1 MASDSITRITQ
12 PIAGAGQ
19 VQAQGANS
27 VVRNGGKDLPG
38 GKPVHAEDGGNL
50 SQAVSRLNAH
60 VQNIHREL
68 EFSID
73 KATGRTIIKVID
85 SSTKEVIRQLP
96 PEEVLQ
102 VARRIA
108 AMQEG
113 TILRVKA

>member
-1 MASDSITRITQ
+1 MASDSITPITQ
-12 PIAGAGQ
+12 PTTTASAPQ
-19 VQAQGANS
+19 TRAAS
-27 VVRNGGKDLPG
+27 VVPRNGGKDLPG
-38 GKPVHAEDGGNL
+38 GKPVAGADTRDLN
-50 SQAVSRLNAH
+50 QAVSRLNAH
-60 VQNIHREL
+60 VQNIQREL

-85 SSTKEVIRQLP
+85 SSTKQVIRQLP

-113 TILRVKA
+113 TILKVKA

>member
-1 MASDSITRITQ
+1 MASDSIPRITQ
-12 PIAGAGQ
+12 SIAGAGQ
-19 VQAQGANS
+19 VHTPGATS
-27 VVRNGGKDLPG
+27 VTRNGGKALPV
-38 GKPVHAEDGGNL
+38 GKPVHGQGEGDL

-113 TILRVKA
+113 TILKVKA